1 MQKKFHLNIKGKSNY
16 TCKDV
21 TSKHDH
27 ELYVLVM
34 VSSTDECLK
43 IIFNLRS
50 FHRIFVFKSN
60 PLMNNTDHLIGNNV
74 SSIILVEAWKKHSFW
89 GQMKMNQITTFPRTT
104 ILSFDKERQLNCPWD
119 FPLSIKACY
128 TPLTWLTSKKR
139 GLK

>member
-1 MQKKFHLNIKGKSNY
+1 MTIIISKSTSKREPQVAAFKLGQGFMMRLRYFGNAKKIFHLNIKGKSNY

-34 VSSTDECLK
+34 VSSTDECMK

-60 PLMNNTDHLIGNNV
+60 PLMNNTDYLIGKMFQV
-74 SSIILVEAWKKHSFW
+74 SF
-89 GQMKMNQITTFPRTT
+89 
-104 ILSFDKERQLNCPWD
+104 
-119 FPLSIKACY
+119 
-128 TPLTWLTSKKR
+128 
-139 GLK
+139 